1 MSVTFSGAFT
11 FSGGGFT
18 ATLAPTGP
26 VGYFGG
32 GEYPY
37 KSTVD
42 RIVYAN
48 DTVTATIRG
57 PLSVARR
64 DVAATGTS
72 SYGWYAGG
80 DNPTKFSTID
90 RIDYAADTAT
100 ASVRGPLTQSIT
112 GSTGVTDGTTYG
124 WFSLAIT
131 AGSGTISN
139 NNRVTFAT
147 DTATASLRGTLSA
160 SAYRAGTSTST
171 YGWMAGGLSG
181 PSALSS
187 IDRIDYANDTGAGST
202 RGPLSVITYGMG
214 SAGNPSYGWFTGGG
228 SPGIP
233 SFSSRVQRITYATDT
248 ATASVRGPL
257 FEAVY
262 NNAANGNDSYGWVGG
277 GRTIGGSATSNISRI
292 DYANDTATSSLRGP
306 LSSARYTMGATSGV
320 AT

>member
-1 MSVTFSGAFT
+1 MSVSITGGIS
-11 FSGGGFT
+11 FSGGVGIT
-18 ATLAPTGP
+18 AAPTGP

-37 KSTVD
+37 ESTVD

-80 DNPTKFSTID
+80 NNPTKFSTID

-112 GSTGVTDGTTYG
+112 ASTGVTDGTTYG
-124 WFSLAIT
+124 WFNLGST
-131 AGSGTISN
+131 AGSGFISN
-139 NNRVTFAT
+139 NNRITFVT
-147 DTATASLRGTLSA
+147 DTAVASVRGTLSA
-160 SAYRAGTSTST
+160 SAYRAGTSTSA
-171 YGWMAGGLSG
+171 YGWMAGGTTGPAFLS
-181 PSALSS
+181 LV
-187 IDRIDYANDTGAGST
+187 DRIDYANDTGAGST

-214 SAGNPSYGWFTGGG
+214 SAGNASYGWFTGGG
-228 SPGIP
+228 TPGVP
-233 SFSSRVQRITYATDT
+233 SFSSSVQRITYATDT

-257 FEAVY
+257 FQAVY
-262 NNAANGNDSYGWVGG
+262 NNAANGNESYGWVGG
-277 GRTIGGSATSNISRI
+277 GRTIPGSATSNISRI
-292 DYANDTATSSLRGP
+292 DYSNDTATSSLRGP
-306 LSSARYTMGATSGV
+306 LSSARYTMGSTSGV